1 MFLKIQKNEN
11 KTNSTIEYRGGPL
24 FIDPRNKK
32 LGARIVS
39 SLNKL
44 HLTIKNL
51 KLKIIEPY
59 VYFAKA
65 HSLGV
70 PVKGVENLKD
80 QLFGLE
86 ANFEELKAID
96 FHKGCFVGQENTAR
110 MKLKNKL
117 RKRLFAI
124 EAKKNLRKGAE
135 LTFEGEVI
143 GRILIDKPCPFAI
156 VNLKNSD
163 NNFYKN
169 KELNIDKEKIKLI
182 YSEKN

>member
-1 MFLKIQKNEN
+1 
-11 KTNSTIEYRGGPL
+11 
-24 FIDPRNKK
+24 
-32 LGARIVS
+32 
-39 SLNKL
+39 
-44 HLTIKNL
+44 
-51 KLKIIEPY
+51 
-59 VYFAKA
+59 
-65 HSLGV
+65 
-70 PVKGVENLKD
+70 
-80 QLFGLE
+80 
-86 ANFEELKAID
+86 
-96 FHKGCFVGQENTAR
+96 

-124 EAKKNLRKGAE
+124 ETKKNLRKGAE
-135 LTFEGEVI
+135 LIFEGEVI